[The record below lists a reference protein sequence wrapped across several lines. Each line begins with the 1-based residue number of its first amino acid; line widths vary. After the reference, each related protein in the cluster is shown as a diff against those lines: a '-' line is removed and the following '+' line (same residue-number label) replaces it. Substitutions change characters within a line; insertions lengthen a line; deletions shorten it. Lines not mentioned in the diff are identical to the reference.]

1 MLLSKTKGIDIRDVV
16 ENWSENSDSLKRL
29 SFFKSL
35 IKSGLLFLIT
45 QLDISFPILLLLPIH
60 SLFTPFAA
68 FNMSSSFSSL

>member
-35 IKSGLLFLIT
+35 IKSGLFV
-45 QLDISFPILLLLPIH
+45 SYYP
-60 SLFTPFAA
+60 A
-68 FNMSSSFSSL
+68 